1 MNKKQTPPSGIHESN
16 INILRQRAEGFAID
30 DELLLA
36 SFNSKSPITETP
48 CRLSYFLIALCR
60 QGRATLQL
68 DTEERHL
75 YPGDLLTCG
84 YNRIVGK
91 LQMDADFEAQCFL
104 VSHRF
109 FSDILS
115 GLTDISRLFLYTK
128 DHPVVALTRQ
138 EVWLYSTYWDIIR
151 KRTADIANPYRTPL
165 VRTLALALIYEL
177 GRTLLRAGNPESEP
191 AKRSEYIFR
200 SFIRLLEENFREQRS
215 VDFYAK
221 ALCISPK
228 HLAFAVRSVSHQ
240 TPHNWINTYVVREA
254 RLLLRTTSMSVKE
267 IALTLSFPSQSFFG
281 TYFKTHT
288 GLSPSAFRQKK

>member
-128 DHPVVALTRQ
+128 DHPVVALTIQ

-151 KRTADIANPYRTPL
+151 KRTADIDNPYLTPL
-165 VRTLALALIYEL
+165 
-177 GRTLLRAGNPESEP
+177 AGNPESEP